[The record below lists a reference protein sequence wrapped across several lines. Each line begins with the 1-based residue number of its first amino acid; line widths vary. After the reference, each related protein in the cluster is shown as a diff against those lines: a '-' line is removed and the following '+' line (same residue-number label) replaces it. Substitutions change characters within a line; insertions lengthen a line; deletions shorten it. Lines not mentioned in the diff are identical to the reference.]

1 MFVSHLLYNDTMAVP
16 IKTKYIIILNLRLVA
31 TNKKQNKKYYLIII
45 HLYDDKQN

>member
-31 TNKKQNKKYYLIII
+31 TKQKT
-45 HLYDDKQN
+45 KQQILFDYNTFI